1 MYSRIINAPKNK
13 SFFLF
18 GPRGIGKTTWVR
30 KSFPDAIYI
39 DLLESRLFNE
49 LLADP
54 QRLENYIP
62 EDLRDWVI
70 IDEVQKIPSILNEV
84 HRLIESR
91 GYKFILTGSSARKI
105 RRKGQN
111 LLGGRALTCYMYP
124 LTTVELGDD
133 FTLEHSLKYG
143 SLPSVYTEED
153 PQAYLESYMKTYLQ
167 EEVLQEGLTRSLG
180 AFARFIEAASFSQGS
195 VLNISEVSRECAVE
209 RKVVENYFSILE
221 DLLIGFRIPVFTRK
235 AKRKMIRH
243 PKFYFFDTGVYRT
256 IRPMGPLDFPEEAE
270 GITFESLFLQEIRAI
285 NDYYGLGYKIYY
297 WRTAAGLEVDF
308 ILYGK
313 RGIKAFEIK
322 RRGRVS
328 PSMLS
333 SLKAFSADY
342 PDSQAFFIYGGRK
355 KMYIDGIKIIP
366 IKEAISNI
374 KEMI

>member
-1 MYSRIINAPKNK
+1 MYSRIINIPKNK

-18 GPRGIGKTTWVR
+18 GPRGTGKTTWVK

-54 QRLENYIP
+54 QRLEDYIA
-62 EDLRDWVI
+62 DDFRDWII
-70 IDEVQKIPSILNEV
+70 IDEVQKIPLILNEV
-84 HRLIESR
+84 HRLIESK
-91 GYKFILTGSSARKI
+91 GYSFILTGSSARKI
-105 RRKGQN
+105 RSKGQN
-111 LLGGRALTCYMYP
+111 LLAGRALTCFMYP
-124 LTTVELGDD
+124 LTALELDKD
-133 FTLEHSLKYG
+133 FNLEHSLKYG

-167 EEVLQEGLTRSLG
+167 EEVLQEGLTRNLG
-180 AFARFIEAASFSQGS
+180 AFARFLEAASFSQGS

-221 DLLIGFRIPVFTRK
+221 DLLIGFRIPVFSKK
-235 AKRKMIRH
+235 AKRRMTRH

-256 IRPMGPLDFPEEAE
+256 IRPMGPLDSPEAAE
-270 GITFESLFLQEIRAI
+270 GITFESLFLQELRAI

-297 WRTAAGLEVDF
+297 WRTAVGLEVDF

-322 RRGRVS
+322 RRNKTSSG
-328 PSMLS
+328 MLS
-333 SLKAFSADY
+333 GLKAFLSDY
-342 PDSQAFFIYGGRK
+342 PDAKAFFIYGGNK
-355 KMYIDGIKIIP
+355 NLFIDGITVIP
-366 IKEAISNI
+366 IEHAIRDLKDLI
-374 KEMI
+374 